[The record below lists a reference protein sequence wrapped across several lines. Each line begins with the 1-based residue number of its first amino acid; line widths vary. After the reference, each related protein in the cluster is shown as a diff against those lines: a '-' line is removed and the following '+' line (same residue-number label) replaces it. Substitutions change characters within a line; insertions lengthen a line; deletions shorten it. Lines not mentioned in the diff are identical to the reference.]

1 MSSQVLEKITSSGIS
16 GVKKAD
22 LKKSFGK
29 ECDEIIEELSK
40 QDKIIIDHKGV
51 AHFVWTKENYVT
63 HLAQNDPK
71 YKLILNHFKQ
81 LETSIAEVK
90 EKARNFTKIEAK
102 PQEQNDSDFEIHFNE
117 SLKEFATS
125 LGWIPLADIRV
136 KLCTS
141 LNISQDKFYMLAAN
155 LVESNRNKYEISTG
169 GQEGIVSRGL
179 VHGYVRLL

>member
-1 MSSQVLEKITSSGIS
+1 MSSQVLEKIISSGIS

-40 QDKIIIDHKGV
+40 EDKIIVDHKGV

-71 YKLILNHFKQ
+71 YKLILNHFRQ

-90 EKARNFTKIEAK
+90 EKTRHFAKIEAK
-102 PQEQNDSDFEIHFNE
+102 PHEVNDSNFEIHFNE
-117 SLKEFATS
+117 SLKQFATS
-125 LGWIPLADIRV
+125 LGWIPLADIRA
-136 KLCTS
+136 KLCPS
-141 LNISQDKFYMLAAN
+141 LNLTQDKFYSLAAN